1 MQPGPRGR
9 QRRSDGS
16 RRAISRHVQACFS
29 VRFATHQLR
38 SDGEPVAHLRA
49 PVDDPTTDPR
59 AHDEA
64 RIAQD
69 GDVPTDGAE

>member
-1 MQPGPRGR
+1 MGDA
-9 QRRSDGS
+9 S
-16 RRAISRHVQACFS
+16 I
-29 VRFATHQLR
+29 T